1 MRSRSCEDND
11 EIGTLNQQIHRVLM
25 VRVRVKVKV
34 RVRVRVRVG
43 VWVWVW
49 VRVRVRVRVPQ
60 MSKSKQIFKMI
71 HTDSRALTA
80 EFKSIQ
86 SFNTFYTFICFMIC
100 KNV

>member
-1 MRSRSCEDND
+1 
-11 EIGTLNQQIHRVLM
+11 M

-34 RVRVRVRVG
+34 KVRVR

-60 MSKSKQIFKMI
+60 MRKSKQIFKMI

-100 KNV
+100 SYVSEGHIT